1 MAPVAGVTS
10 RLSGGVRHSNGVDH
24 RAGGAPATRLI
35 GVDDAPAI
43 TELVCRNRH
52 FLAPW
57 EPAKDDS
64 YYTVEEQRALIWA
77 ALDRTVR
84 GRMLAH
90 VILDADGAVQGRVNL
105 NNIVR
110 GAFQSCN
117 LGYWLAESATGQ
129 GLATKAVASVR
140 RIAFGR
146 LGLHRIEA
154 GTLERNVRSQ
164 RVLER
169 NGFERFGLAPR
180 YLRIDGRWQ
189 DHILFQVINDH

>member
-1 MAPVAGVTS
+1 MSGLDTLMFDWFGDTLVVVLVFNFLLAG
-10 RLSGGVRHSNGVDH
+10 
-24 RAGGAPATRLI
+24 PAS
-35 GVDDAPAI
+35 
-43 TELVCRNRH
+43 
-52 FLAPW
+52 F
-57 EPAKDDS
+57 
-64 YYTVEEQRALIWA
+64 
-77 ALDRTVR
+77 
-84 GRMLAH
+84 
-90 VILDADGAVQGRVNL
+90 
-105 NNIVR
+105 
-110 GAFQSCN
+110 
-117 LGYWLAESATGQ
+117 ATGQ